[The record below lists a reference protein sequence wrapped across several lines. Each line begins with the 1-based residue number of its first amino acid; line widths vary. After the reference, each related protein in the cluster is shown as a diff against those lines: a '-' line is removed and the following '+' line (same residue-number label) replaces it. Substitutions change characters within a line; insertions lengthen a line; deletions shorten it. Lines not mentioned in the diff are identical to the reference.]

1 MRGRESLL
9 LPSTAAGEQSLIR
22 YMYVGHFLA
31 RWGARMWEFS
41 VGLYM
46 INIWPDSLL
55 FAAVY
60 GVVESASTV
69 IFGPIVGK
77 LVDRLTYLQVLRI
90 WLITQNLS
98 FILAGG
104 TVTALLFF
112 SQLMFQNFSA
122 FILLIIITHVSGAL
136 GVLST
141 LAGTI
146 LIEREW

>member
-1 MRGRESLL
+1 MREYGRESFLL
-9 LPSTAAGEQSLIR
+9 PPSTAGEQYLIR

-69 IFGPIVGK
+69 MFGPIVGQ
-77 LVDRLTYLQVLRI
+77 LVDRLTYIQVLKRKP
-90 WLITQNLS
+90 
-98 FILAGG
+98 
-104 TVTALLFF
+104 
-112 SQLMFQNFSA
+112 
-122 FILLIIITHVSGAL
+122 
-136 GVLST
+136 
-141 LAGTI
+141 
-146 LIEREW
+146 